1 MASSRSWRLDRSN
14 TRVTFRVRWF
24 GVLRVSG
31 WFRDIEGDLTLPDAN
46 GGAVMVDVRVAG
58 GSVRTGIGLRDRHLR
73 GPRFL
78 DAASHPVIRFSS
90 ARANRDNGRWQ
101 VAGTLQLRGKARAL
115 S

>member
-46 GGAVMVDVRVAG
+46 GE
-58 GSVRTGIGLRDRHLR
+58 IYLEDRKKHL
-73 GPRFL
+73 
-78 DAASHPVIRFSS
+78 
-90 ARANRDNGRWQ
+90 
-101 VAGTLQLRGKARAL
+101 
-115 S
+115 